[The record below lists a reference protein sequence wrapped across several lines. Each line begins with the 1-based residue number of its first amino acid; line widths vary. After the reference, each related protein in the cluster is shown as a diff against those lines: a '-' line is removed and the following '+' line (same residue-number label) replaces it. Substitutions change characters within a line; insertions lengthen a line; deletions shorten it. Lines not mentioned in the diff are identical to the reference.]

1 MRLLKRSTLVPAVIV
16 LLGTSGCATQT
27 GATYDPFVIF
37 PATAQWTWNDELN
50 RFPKDP
56 SLETLNIQSM
66 VREIITESL
75 AERGYTLAPAGGK
88 VEFRVHYQ
96 VGLGQ
101 EINQDSAKA
110 YASLSLTLVDTKTD
124 RSAWVGFIKS
134 DADIATPEPQRRKR
148 MREQMNKML
157 KNFPPNQPK

>member
-1 MRLLKRSTLVPAVIV
+1 MRLLKQNILVFAVIA
-16 LLGTSGCATQT
+16 LLGASGCAKKI

-50 RFPKDP
+50 SIPKHP
-56 SLETLNIQSM
+56 SMETLNIRSI
-66 VREIITESL
+66 VREAITEGL

-88 VEFRVHYQ
+88 VDFLVHYQ

-101 EINQDSAKA
+101 KVKQDSVKS

-124 RSAWVGFIKS
+124 RSAWVGFIKT
-134 DADIATPEPQRRKR
+134 DADISIPEAQRRKR
-148 MREQMNKML
+148 LRKQMNKML
-157 KNFPPNQPK
+157 KDFPPNQPK

>member
-1 MRLLKRSTLVPAVIV
+1 MRLLERNTLVLAVIA
-16 LLGTSGCATQT
+16 LLCTSGCAKKI
-27 GATYDPFVIF
+27 GATYDAFAIF

-50 RFPKDP
+50 RFPKNP
-56 SLETLNIQSM
+56 SMETMNIESI
-66 VREIITESL
+66 VRETITAGL

-88 VEFRVHYQ
+88 VDFLVHYQ

-101 EINQDSAKA
+101 KVKQHSVKS

-124 RSAWVGFIKS
+124 RSAWVGFIKT
-134 DADIATPEPQRRKR
+134 DADIATPEAQRRKR
-148 MREQMNKML
+148 LRKQMNKML

>member
-1 MRLLKRSTLVPAVIV
+1 MHLLERNILVLAVIA
-16 LLGTSGCATQT
+16 LLGASGCATKI
-27 GATYDPFVIF
+27 GATYDPFVVF

-50 RFPKDP
+50 RIPKHP
-56 SLETLNIQSM
+56 SMETLNIQSI
-66 VREIITESL
+66 VREAITEGL

-88 VEFRVHYQ
+88 VDFRVHYQ

-101 EINQDSAKA
+101 KIEQDSVKS

-124 RSAWVGFIKS
+124 RSAWVGFIKT
-134 DADIATPEPQRRKR
+134 DADIATPEAQRRKR
-148 MREQMNKML
+148 LREQMNKML